1 MSRVFLTVLDAVGAG
16 ALPDA
21 AEYGDAGINTL
32 GHVIA
37 ACDPKLPTMASLG
50 LGRIPGTGYRWDGPV
65 KGAWGRA
72 IEVSKG
78 KDTTSGHWEIAGVRV
93 EQAFPTFPDGFP
105 DSFIEAFEEAIGYK
119 VIGNK
124 PASGTAILDELGEQ
138 ELLDDTPIVYTSG
151 DSVFQIACHE
161 DLFPPE
167 QLWEFCEIAR
177 DMLQGELGVG
187 RVIARPFVGEPGHFV
202 RTGNRRD
209 FSLPPCGRTLL
220 DAVKE
225 AGLESIGVGKIEDIF
240 AHRGLTQSDHA
251 AGNPA
256 CMDSL
261 IRFMKTDFDGL
272 CFTNLVDTD
281 SVYGH
286 RNDPKGFAGALEAFD
301 ERLPEMLNLLHDGDL
316 MIITA
321 DHGCDPTY
329 LQSTDHSREYIPI
342 LAWTPGMM
350 EGVDLGTRKTYADIG
365 ATCAEWLGLPDRF
378 DAESFAGALRTPS
391 VNK

>member
-16 ALPDA
+16 ELPDA
-21 AEYGDAGINTL
+21 ADYGDIGTNTL

-37 ACDPKLPTMASLG
+37 ACDPKLPNMAELG
-50 LGRIPGTGYRWDGPV
+50 LGGISSTGYRWDGPV
-65 KGAWGRA
+65 KGAYGRA
-72 IEVSKG
+72 AELSKG

-93 EQAFPTFPDGFP
+93 EKPFPTFPEGFP
-105 DSFIEAFEEAIGYK
+105 ASFIEAFEKAIGHK
-119 VIGNK
+119 CIGNK
-124 PASGTAILDELGEQ
+124 PASGTVILDELGPQ
-138 ELLDDTPIVYTSG
+138 HLRDHTPIVYTSG

-161 DLFPPE
+161 ELFPPE
-167 QLWEFCEIAR
+167 KLWEFCRIAR
-177 DMLQGELGVG
+177 DMLQGDLAVG

-209 FSLPPCGRTLL
+209 FSLPPCGRTLP
-220 DAVKE
+220 DVVKD

-240 AHRGLTQSDHA
+240 AHRGLTKSDHA

-301 ERLPEMLNLLHDGDL
+301 ARLREMLDLLKQVDL

-342 LAWTPGMM
+342 LAWTPGMTK
-350 EGVDLGTRKTYADIG
+350 GVNLGDRKTYADIG
-365 ATCAEWLGLPDRF
+365 ATCADWLGLPERF
-378 DAESFAGALRTPS
+378 NAESFADQLR
-391 VNK
+391 V

>member
-16 ALPDA
+16 EAPDA
-21 AEYGDAGINTL
+21 AEYGDVGTNTL
-32 GHVIA
+32 GHVIGKCNPALPNMA
-37 ACDPKLPTMASLG
+37 ALG
-50 LGRIPGTGYRWDGPV
+50 LGKIPGTGYRWDGAV
-65 KGAWGRA
+65 TGAYGRA
-72 IEVSKG
+72 VEKSRG

-93 EQAFPTFPDGFP
+93 ETPFPTFPDGFP
-105 DSFIEAFEEAIGYK
+105 VSFIEAFEKAIGHK
-119 VIGNK
+119 CIGNK
-124 PASGTAILDELGEQ
+124 AASGTVILEELGAEHVANH
-138 ELLDDTPIVYTSG
+138 TPIVYTSA

-161 DLFPPE
+161 EIFSPDKLY
-167 QLWEFCEIAR
+167 EFCEIAR
-177 DMLQGELGVG
+177 EMLQGELGVG
-187 RVIARPFVGEPGHFV
+187 RVIARPFYGRPGHFV
-202 RTGNRRD
+202 RSGHRRD
-209 FSLPPCGRTLL
+209 FSLPPCGRTLA

-281 SVYGH
+281 SQYGH
-286 RNDPKGFAGALEAFD
+286 RNDPVGFAGALEAFD
-301 ERLPEMLNLLHDGDL
+301 RRLSEMVELMNPGDL
-316 MIITA
+316 MVITA
-321 DHGCDPTY
+321 DHGCDPCF

-342 LAWTPGMM
+342 LAWTPGMTKA
-350 EGVDLGTRKTYADIG
+350 VDLGTRSTFADIG

-378 DAESFAGALRTPS
+378 GAESFAGALRD
-391 VNK
+391 